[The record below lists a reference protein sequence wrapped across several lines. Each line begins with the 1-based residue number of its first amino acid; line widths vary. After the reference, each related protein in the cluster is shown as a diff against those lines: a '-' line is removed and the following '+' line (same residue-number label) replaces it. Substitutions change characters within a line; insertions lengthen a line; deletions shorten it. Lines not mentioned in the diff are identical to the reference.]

1 MGAVQFDPQSIPCR
15 PTLRT
20 MLVQVLSL
28 SLIACASASPPPL
41 AYHPAKEVYPD
52 AVPVYKYEYGVADDY
67 SKAAFSHKES
77 RDGYATNG
85 DYRVNL
91 PDGRVQIV
99 TYSSGPEGYVAD
111 VKYEGE
117 AVYPEAAPYKPAPVY
132 HAAPKHAPVYHT
144 VPKQAPIYHAEPIY
158 NKPAE
163 DAPKR
168 KYSYTVVTEPP
179 TARSGDLP
187 QEAAPTEEVALTE
200 EVASIEAVL
209 TEEVAQ
215 TEESAPTEEA
225 DPTEEV
231 APIEAVLTEEAAP
244 IEETAPTE
252 EAVPTEEAAP
262 TEEVAPTEEAVPTE
276 EAAPIKE
283 AALIDLREDVPVE
296 DDQSNSDEKA
306 TPAEDNSSISDENGI
321 EE

>member
-132 HAAPKHAPVYHT
+132 HAAPKHAP
-144 VPKQAPIYHAEPIY
+144 IYHAEPIY

-179 TARSGDLP
+179 AARSIDLP
-187 QEAAPTEEVALTE
+187 EEDAPIEEDAPVEEVALTE
-200 EVASIEAVL
+200 EVALIEAVL

-215 TEESAPTEEA
+215 TEESALA
-225 DPTEEV
+225 EEV
-231 APIEAVLTEEAAP
+231 APIDAVLTEEAA
-244 IEETAPTE
+244 
-252 EAVPTEEAAP
+252 
-262 TEEVAPTEEAVPTE
+262 
-276 EAAPIKE
+276 
-283 AALIDLREDVPVE
+283 
-296 DDQSNSDEKA
+296 
-306 TPAEDNSSISDENGI
+306 
-321 EE
+321 

>member
-158 NKPAE
+158 KKPAE

-179 TARSGDLP
+179 AARSIDLP
-187 QEAAPTEEVALTE
+187 EEDAPIEEVAPTEEDAPIEEVALTE
-200 EVASIEAVL
+200 EVAPIEAVL

-225 DPTEEV
+225 DLTEEV
-231 APIEAVLTEEAAP
+231 APIEAA
-244 IEETAPTE
+244 
-252 EAVPTEEAAP
+252 
-262 TEEVAPTEEAVPTE
+262 
-276 EAAPIKE
+276 
-283 AALIDLREDVPVE
+283 
-296 DDQSNSDEKA
+296 
-306 TPAEDNSSISDENGI
+306 
-321 EE
+321 